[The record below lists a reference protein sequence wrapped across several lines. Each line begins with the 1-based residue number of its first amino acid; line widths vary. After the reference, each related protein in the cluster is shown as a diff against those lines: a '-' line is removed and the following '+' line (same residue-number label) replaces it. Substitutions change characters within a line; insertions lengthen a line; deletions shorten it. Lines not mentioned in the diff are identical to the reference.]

1 MPSDHF
7 ASDSY
12 IGELRKLAMAH
23 QQISG
28 DTIRKMRRAKVLLGL
43 KRKPKEKAN
52 IDYDDFDD
60 DGWDTLYDLKA
71 ASDIVITD
79 DTNAHQLFSESLF
92 TAPQEDILEGKLTL
106 LSLRNDVHGPI

>member
-1 MPSDHF
+1 
-7 ASDSY
+7 
-12 IGELRKLAMAH
+12 MAQ

-60 DGWDTLYDLKA
+60 DGWTRFMISKRL
-71 ASDIVITD
+71 VT
-79 DTNAHQLFSESLF
+79 
-92 TAPQEDILEGKLTL
+92 
-106 LSLRNDVHGPI
+106 